1 MDVKGAKALKERLAE
16 NGADEAPTTSVDAGV
31 PAGAPPIYH
40 WLGVGRSAPKTP
52 PAGAGDEPSSTKPSL
67 FRRLGLSFR

>member
-16 NGADEAPTTSVDAGV
+16 SGADDAPTASVDADV
-31 PAGAPPIYH
+31 PVDAPPLYH
-40 WLGVGRSAPKTP
+40 WLGVGRSAPETP
-52 PAGAGDEPSSTKPSL
+52 PAGAGDEPSSPGPSL